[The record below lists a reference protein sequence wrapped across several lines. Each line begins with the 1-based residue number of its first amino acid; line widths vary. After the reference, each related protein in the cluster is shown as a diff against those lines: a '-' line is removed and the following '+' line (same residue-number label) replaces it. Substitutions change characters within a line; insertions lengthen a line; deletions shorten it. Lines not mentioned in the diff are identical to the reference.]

1 MKYVA
6 IIGKTGNGYAAHL
19 PDLPGCIAAADT
31 FEETRQLI
39 EEAANFH
46 VEGMIED
53 GETIPEPLN
62 TAVEVEVEV
71 PTPEALQQ
79 AAAEFGG

>member
-6 IIGKTGNGYAAHL
+6 LIGKTGNGYAAHL
-19 PDLPGCIAAADT
+19 PDLPGCIAAAET
-31 FEETRQLI
+31 FEETSQLI

-62 TAVEVEVEV
+62 VAIEVEVEV
-71 PTPEALQQ
+71 PAFHAPQQ
-79 AAAEFGG
+79 PAV